1 MAQSTGKKILYY
13 ASGIL
18 YGTELYGN
26 SRPNC
31 KWLIINIADDQ
42 QRDCLHITGFFY
54 FSCSTR
60 DVVASPTCPRDDWD
74 YDITTSVFIKA
85 SKSCHR
91 VHFPFYF
98 VKRHSCSDIV
108 FISLRKI

>member
-1 MAQSTGKKILYY
+1 MAQSTGKKNAILCKWN
-13 ASGIL
+13 L

-74 YDITTSVFIKA
+74 YDITTSVFIEA
-85 SKSCHR
+85 SELPILFR
-91 VHFPFYF
+91 
-98 VKRHSCSDIV
+98 
-108 FISLRKI
+108 

>member
-31 KWLIINIADDQ
+31 K
-42 QRDCLHITGFFY
+42 
-54 FSCSTR
+54 
-60 DVVASPTCPRDDWD
+60 
-74 YDITTSVFIKA
+74 
-85 SKSCHR
+85 
-91 VHFPFYF
+91 
-98 VKRHSCSDIV
+98 
-108 FISLRKI
+108 